1 MKFNTGDLVKIKNAN
16 MPPHS
21 KGVLLTII
29 YQENVDTYDVREELI
44 SYGTCAIV
52 IRNPEDEENEM
63 YGEYQILIDNKFYYC
78 SEDWL
83 ELAHEV

>member
-16 MPPHS
+16 MSPYS

-29 YQENVDTYDVREELI
+29 YQENVDTYDLKEEFIL
-44 SYGTCAIV
+44 YGTHAIV

-63 YGEYQILIDNKFYYC
+63 YGEYQILINDKFYYC

-83 ELAHEV
+83 ELANKE